1 MSQAKA
7 ESPEPKRTDAP
18 ARRGRMLE
26 QVVVS
31 ASSLLVLAIALMCNY
46 LAFRHYKRIDWTS
59 SGIFTLSAKSRKV
72 LHDLDRDVDV
82 YLFLSQGEAAYETSD
97 ELIKRYKAASS
108 HFKTHYIDPDRNPS
122 EFKLLAQ
129 RFGIL
134 QGATA
139 TGESRADVAAVV
151 TRGDKSWHVN
161 REDLEGWD
169 VSGAQEEDVQLN
181 VKAEQA
187 LTGAIVQVVSGRPTK
202 VCVTKGHVEWSL
214 DEGDERTL
222 SGLKNELRHDN
233 ISWEAFETLGKKE
246 VPKGCDALF
255 VIGPQRAFAEA
266 EAKLVLDYV
275 AGGGN
280 ALLTLD
286 PVIDHDE
293 IQLTG
298 FEQPLAAF
306 GVRLDRSLAIEVNQ
320 ERLVS
325 PNRVEFMITS
335 FGDHVTTRPLK
346 EGGRVVVALARS
358 LSVTEHSDKIEV
370 LMRTSDQ
377 AFGAT
382 DISHVMNGQA
392 APAKGP
398 SDIAGPL
405 DLAMVV
411 RTKDEAAG
419 KSALGGRLIVAG
431 DSDFLQ
437 PGLLEARQFTN
448 GFLASAWTG
457 WLTQREALIEIAP
470 KRVKGGNVM
479 FTQDTLWALLFRVG
493 VLLPGAA
500 LLLGVAV
507 YFNRRA

>member
-1 MSQAKA
+1 
-7 ESPEPKRTDAP
+7 
-18 ARRGRMLE
+18 MLE

-31 ASSLLVLAIALMCNY
+31 ASSLLVLAIVLMLNY
-46 LAFRHYKRIDWTS
+46 LAFRHYKRLDWTS
-59 SGIFTLSAKSRKV
+59 AGIFTLSAKSLKV

-82 YLFLSQGEAAYETSD
+82 YLFLSQGEASFENSD

-108 HFKTHYIDPDRNPS
+108 HVKTHYVDPDRNPS

-129 RFGIL
+129 RFGVL

-151 TRGDKSWHVN
+151 VRGDKSWHVN
-161 REDLEGWD
+161 REDLVGWETGGQQD
-169 VSGAQEEDVQLN
+169 EEVQLN

-187 LTGAIVQVVSGRPTK
+187 LTGAVVQVVSGRATK
-202 VCVTKGHVEWSL
+202 VCVTKGHGEWSL
-214 DEGDERTL
+214 DESDERTL
-222 SGLKNELRHDN
+222 SGLKTELRHDN
-233 ISWEAFETLGKKE
+233 IEWEAFETLGKKE
-246 VPKGCDALF
+246 VPKSCDALF
-255 VIGPQRAFAEA
+255 VIGPQRAFADA

-275 AGGGN
+275 AHGGN

-293 IQLTG
+293 IQPSG
-298 FEQPLAAF
+298 FEQPLQAL
-306 GVRLDRSLAIEVNQ
+306 GVRLDRSLAVELDQ
-320 ERLVS
+320 ERLIS
-325 PNRVEFMITS
+325 PNTVEFMVTA
-335 FGDHVTTRPLK
+335 FGDHPTTRPLK
-346 EGGRVVVALARS
+346 DGGRVVVALARS
-358 LSVTEHSDKIEV
+358 LSVTEHSDKVEV

-382 DISHVMNGQA
+382 DISHVMSGQT

-405 DLAMVV
+405 DLAMAV
-411 RTKDEAAG
+411 RTKDEADG
-419 KSALGGRLIVAG
+419 KKPLGGRLIIAG

-437 PGLLEARQFTN
+437 PALLEARQFTN
-448 GFLASAWTG
+448 AFLASAWTG
-457 WLTQREALIEIAP
+457 FLTQREALIEIAP
-470 KRVKGGNVM
+470 KRVKGGSVV
-479 FTQDTLWALLFRVG
+479 FTQETLWALLFRVG

-507 YFNRRA
+507 YFNRRS